1 MKAVWYE
8 KTGSASDVLRVGEI
22 SDPHPKAGEV
32 LVNVK
37 ASGVNPSDVK
47 IRAGARGDLQYP
59 MVIPHSDGGGIIVD
73 VGEGVGSDRIGEH
86 VWIWN
91 GAFGRAFGTCAE
103 LIALPAMQAVK
114 MDQSTSFEAAACMGI
129 PASTAYYGIL
139 ANGSVEGQTIMVS
152 GGAGAVGYYGIQ
164 LAKWSGA
171 NVISTVSGDEKAS
184 IAKNAGADLVLNYK
198 KDDVIEAV
206 SDFTEGVGVDRILEV
221 ECGSNLSINEGVIKN
236 NGVIATY
243 ASAGI
248 MEPVLPFYNLMFKG
262 VKIDTYLIYTVPEA
276 NRKDIISGISSALN
290 DNVLSHMVTESYA
303 LENIVD
309 AHESM
314 EGGSVIGNIVVFF

>member
-47 IRAGARGDLQYP
+47 IRAGARGDLQHP
-59 MVIPHSDGGGIIVD
+59 IVIPHSDGGGIIVD
-73 VGEGVGSDRIGEH
+73 VGEGVSSDRIGEH

-91 GAFGRAFGTCAE
+91 GAFRRAFGTCAE

-114 MDQSTSFEAAACMGI
+114 MDQNTSFEAAACMGI

-221 ECGSNLSINEGVIKN
+221 EFGSNLSINEGVIKN

-243 ASAGI
+243 ASAGV

-290 DNVLSHMVTESYA
+290 DKVLSHMVTESYA

>member
-1 MKAVWYE
+1 MKAAWYE
-8 KTGSASDVLRVGEI
+8 KTGSAAAVLRVGEM
-22 SDPHPKAGEV
+22 SDPYPKAGEV

-59 MVIPHSDGGGIIVD
+59 MVIPHSDGGGIIID
-73 VGEGVGSDRIGEH
+73 VGEGVSSDRIGEH

-91 GAFGRAFGTCAE
+91 GAFERAFGTCAE
-103 LIALPAMQAVK
+103 LIALPAEQAVK
-114 MDQSTSFEAAACMGI
+114 MSQDTSFEAAACMGI
-129 PASTAYYGIL
+129 PASTAYYGIF
-139 ANGSVEGQTIMVS
+139 ANGSVEGQTVMVN

-171 NVISTVSGDEKAS
+171 NVISTVSCDEKAK

-198 KDDVIEAV
+198 KDDVIGAV

-221 ECGSNLSINEGVIKN
+221 EFGSNLPVNERIIKN
-236 NGVIATY
+236 NGTIAAY

-262 VKIDTYLIYTVPEA
+262 IKIDTFIIYTISEI
-276 NRKDIISGISSALN
+276 NRKNIINGICSALN
-290 DNVLSHMVTESYA
+290 NNILSHMIAKSFA
-303 LENIVD
+303 INDIID

-314 EGGSVIGNIVVFF
+314 ESGSIVGNIIISL

>member
-1 MKAVWYE
+1 MKAAWYE
-8 KTGSASDVLRVGEI
+8 KAGSASDVLRVGEI
-22 SDPHPKAGEV
+22 PDPYPKAGEV
-32 LVNVK
+32 LVNIK

-47 IRAGARGDLQYP
+47 IRAGTRGDLEYP

-73 VGEGVGSDRIGEH
+73 VGEGISSDRIGEH

-103 LIALPAMQAVK
+103 LIALPAVQAVK
-114 MDQSTSFEAAACMGI
+114 MNQDTSFEAAACMGI
-129 PASTAYYGIL
+129 PASTAYYGIF
-139 ANGSVEGQTIMVS
+139 ANGSVEEQTVMVS

-171 NVISTVSGDEKAS
+171 NVITTVSNDEKAD
-184 IAKNAGADLVLNYK
+184 IAKNAGADLVLNYE
-198 KDDVIEAV
+198 KDDVIGAV
-206 SDFTEGVGVDRILEV
+206 SDYTDGAGVDRILEV
-221 ECGSNLSINEGVIKN
+221 EFGSNILINERIIKN
-236 NGVIATY
+236 NGTIAAY

-262 VKIDTYLIYTVPEA
+262 IKIDTYLIYMVSEA
-276 NRKDIISGISSALN
+276 NREDIIAGISSALN
-290 DNVLSHMVTESYA
+290 ANVLSHMITKSYT
-303 LENIVD
+303 LKNIID

-314 EGGSVIGNIVVFF
+314 ESGTIVGNIVVSL